1 MARSRQARSPAGA
14 ISTGSITKA
23 RDLPFKE
30 GVLRQVDYWATLW
43 ARTWRGVIV
52 SSFLSPFLYVLAM
65 GVLLGGFVEADPDQ
79 LEGATSYLAFVV
91 PGLIASHAMQTAVSE
106 TTWPVMGMIKWQ
118 RIYESMLATP
128 LQPRHVVGAHL
139 ASVALH
145 LTATCALFTAVMAPF
160 GVYESW
166 WGPFLAFAS
175 QVLCGMTF
183 ATLVYAFA
191 TRSRSEES
199 FGVLFRLGVFP
210 LFLFSGAF
218 FPVSNLGR
226 RRRLRSR
233 GSRRCGRAS
242 TSPGCSRST
251 TVTWWVAGVNVLVL
265 VVLMLLGWRWSVSGL
280 TKRMIS

>member
-1 MARSRQARSPAGA
+1 MGA
-14 ISTGSITKA
+14 ISTGPISEA
-23 RDLPFKE
+23 VAPRDLPFKE

-43 ARTWRGVIV
+43 ARTWRGVVV

-65 GVLLGGFVEADPDQ
+65 GVLLGGFVAADPDQ
-79 LEGATSYLAFVV
+79 LEGAPSYLAFVV

-218 FPVSNLGR
+218 FPVSNLGDVGSWLA
-226 RRRLRSR
+226 RLTPLWQGVNLSR
-233 GSRRCGRAS
+233 MFALDH
-242 TSPGCSRST
+242 
-251 TVTWWVAGVNVLVL
+251 VTWWVAGVNVAVL

-280 TKRMIS
+280 TKRMIT